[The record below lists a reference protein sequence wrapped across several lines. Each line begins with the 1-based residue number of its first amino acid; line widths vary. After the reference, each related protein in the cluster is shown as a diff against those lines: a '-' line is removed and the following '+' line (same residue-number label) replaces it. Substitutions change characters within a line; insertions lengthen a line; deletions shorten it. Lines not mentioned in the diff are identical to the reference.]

1 MSNVRS
7 IFTSCRNVPFFLLLR
22 ISLCNRYI
30 ILYVGAI
37 HKFMRRMKPNNV
49 CNQIGNYLITFLYWA
64 QNPGPTVLEMILS
77 EASQSSHLFDLLI
90 LILLQHCRL
99 HDRLHSA
106 HVWIVGRIWAWVGN
120 FHTWAIMIFYKTIL

>member
-1 MSNVRS
+1 MYEAFSHHVGT
-7 IFTSCRNVPFFLLLR
+7 FLFFFFLELAFV
-22 ISLCNRYI
+22 IGT
-30 ILYVGAI
+30 LYCMCRWYI

-49 CNQIGNYLITFLYWA
+49 CNLIGNYLITFLYWA
-64 QNPGPTVLEMILS
+64 KNPGPTVLEMILS